1 MKYSHE
7 QNYQRLIEDTYRSVK
22 FLNSIELNV
31 LEECLQV
38 FRDNIFRR
46 ERSPSQFISILEENG
61 VQNTVKMAKEMY
73 HSMQIILEFMDKGM
87 KGLLTGDLSA
97 FAIRKM
103 ETSI

>member
-7 QNYQRLIEDTYRSVK
+7 QNYQRLIHDTYSSVK
-22 FLNSIELNV
+22 FLNSLDLHV

-38 FRDNIFRR
+38 FRENIFTK
-46 ERSPSQFISILEENG
+46 ERSPKQFEQILEQNG
-61 VQNTVKMAKEMY
+61 YESLNLAKEIY

-97 FAIRKM
+97 FAIQ
-103 ETSI
+103 